1 MTQAWLRRSGTRFR
15 EGWGPHHQFK
25 QPVETLP
32 GLPGLPGHRKR
43 NPAPRARCCWVPGW
57 FGGTKADPGGL
68 RTAHRPDSETG
79 PAGTPSTNTGSICSE
94 GSCSHAE
101 GRLLGR
107 GLLHR
112 SRTGQTH
119 QPLPQT
125 SQPPL
130 TSPLGMLG
138 ELQNKRT
145 PSICDI
151 IAEHQNQNQNPKASD
166 TLIISRKAPW
176 KEEVQHEPGE
186 LTGPVSKSRL
196 SKLELLS

>member
-1 MTQAWLRRSGTRFR
+1 M
-15 EGWGPHHQFK
+15 
-25 QPVETLP
+25 LP

-43 NPAPRARCCWVPGW
+43 NPAPHVRCCWVPGW
-57 FGGTKADPGGL
+57 FGGNKADPGGL

-101 GRLLGR
+101 GWLLGR

-125 SQPPL
+125 RQPPL
-130 TSPLGMLG
+130 ISPLGMLG

-145 PSICDI
+145 PSICDV
-151 IAEHQNQNQNPKASD
+151 IAGDQIGPGPRTRTRTRTPKPLTHSSFP
-166 TLIISRKAPW
+166 TKHRGRKRYNMSQ
-176 KEEVQHEPGE
+176 ENLRVQSQSPDCLDWSCCPEKVQQI
-186 LTGPVSKSRL
+186 T
-196 SKLELLS
+196 